1 MRSRLLSATLLSVLL
16 AVSAFAQ
23 NRNRHV
29 VVISLDGF
37 PAARLHDPAVPL
49 PVLRKL
55 ASEGAI
61 ADGLVSIN
69 PTVTWPNHTSIVTG
83 VGAERHGLLYNGL
96 PVRPGEGKPL
106 RIEPW
111 VDKKELVQAPTV
123 YDAARAA
130 GLTTAEVDWVAIYP
144 ASSVNFA
151 FPEVPKPDGAI
162 EREMVA
168 AGVMSEAELAN
179 WSKHA
184 ITLRDEFWTRA
195 AVHIIEKHKP
205 NLLLFHLLTTD
216 SVQHSY
222 GTNTLAGNTALA
234 LADKQVQ
241 RVLEALDRAGI
252 RNSTTVLVVSDHGFR
267 SYNKLI
273 HPNALLRS
281 QGLLR
286 DKDGAIDCDAWAIP
300 EGGTANVYITRESG
314 RAESLKKM
322 EAAFH
327 KVPGVSKVILP
338 AEYAQYGYP
347 NLAKQPRMADMV
359 LAAEPG
365 YAFDA
370 AATGETV
377 TDVPAGSVRGA
388 HGYLN
393 SDPDMA
399 AILVAAGAGI
409 KPGTRLGKV
418 PNVNVA
424 ATIAQLLGLSLPG
437 IDGVPIREM
446 LK

>member
-1 MRSRLLSATLLSVLL
+1 MKSRLLVIALSCALLSTG
-16 AVSAFAQ
+16 AFAQ

-37 PAARLHDPAVPL
+37 AAVRLHDPAVPL

-55 ASEGAI
+55 MKEGAVAEAMI
-61 ADGLVSIN
+61 PVN
-69 PTVTWPNHTSIVTG
+69 PTVTWPNHTSMVTG
-83 VGAERHGLLYNGL
+83 VAPERHGLLYNGL

-106 RIEPW
+106 RNEPW

-144 ASSVNFA
+144 ASSVDFA

-168 AGVMSEAELAN
+168 AGAISADDLAN
-179 WSKHA
+179 WNKHA

-222 GTNTLAGNTALA
+222 GTNTLAANTALV
-234 LADKQVQ
+234 LADRQVQ
-241 RVLEALDRAGI
+241 RVLDAIDRAGI
-252 RNSTTVLVVSDHGFR
+252 RSSTTVLVVSDHGFR
-267 SYNKLI
+267 SYNNSI
-273 HPNALLRS
+273 HPNAVLRAE
-281 QGLLR
+281 GLLR
-286 DKDGAIDCDAWAIP
+286 EQDAAVDCDAWAVP
-300 EGGTANVYITRESG
+300 EGGTANVYITRESR
-314 RAESLKKM
+314 RAEAMSKM
-322 EAAFH
+322 EAAFR
-327 KVPGVSKVILP
+327 KVPGIAKVILP
-338 AEYAQYGYP
+338 AEYKQYNYP
-347 NLAKQPRMADMV
+347 DPKKQPRMSDMV
-359 LAAEPG
+359 LVAAPG

-370 AATGETV
+370 ASAGEPV
-377 TDVPAGSVRGA
+377 TAVPPGAVRGA

-393 SDPDMA
+393 TDPDLA
-399 AILVAAGAGI
+399 SILVAGGAGI
-409 KPGTRLGKV
+409 KPGTKLGRV

-424 ATIAQLLGLSLPG
+424 ATIAELLGLKLPG
-437 IDGVPIREM
+437 IDGTPIREM
-446 LK
+446 LR

>member
-1 MRSRLLSATLLSVLL
+1 MKSRLLTLLAFLF
-16 AVSAFAQ
+16 AFSAAAQ

-29 VVISLDGF
+29 IVISLDGF

-55 ASEGAI
+55 TKDGAV
-61 ADGLVSIN
+61 ADAMISVN

-83 VGAERHGLLYNGL
+83 VAPDRHGLLYNGM
-96 PVRPGEGKPL
+96 PVRQGEGKPL

-130 GLTTAEVDWVAIYP
+130 GLTTGEVDWVAIYP

-168 AGVMSEAELAN
+168 AGVMTADELSN
-179 WSKHA
+179 WSKHP
-184 ITLRDEFWTRA
+184 ITLKDDIWTRA

-205 NLLLFHLLTTD
+205 NLLLYHLLTTD
-216 SVQHSY
+216 SAQHSY
-222 GTNTLAGNTALA
+222 GTNTLAGNTALI
-234 LADKQVQ
+234 LADRQVQ
-241 RVLEALDRAGI
+241 RVLDALDRAGI
-252 RNSTTVLVVSDHGFR
+252 RNSSTVIVVSDHGFR

-273 HPNALLRS
+273 HPNALLRT

-300 EGGTANVYITRESG
+300 EGGTANVYITRESA
-314 RAESLKKM
+314 RAEAIKKM
-322 EAAFH
+322 EAAFRTV
-327 KVPGVSKVILP
+327 KGISKVILP
-338 AEYAQYGYP
+338 AEFPQYGYP
-347 NLAKQPRMADMV
+347 NPSKQSRMADMV

-370 AATGETV
+370 VATGETV
-377 TDVPAGSVRGA
+377 TDIPAGALRGA

-393 SDPDMA
+393 SDPDLE
-399 AILVAAGAGI
+399 AILVAWGAGI
-409 KPGTRLGKV
+409 KPGTRLGRV

-424 ATIAQLLGLSLPG
+424 ATIAQLLGLSLPN
-437 IDGVPIREM
+437 IEGVPIREM
-446 LK
+446 LR

>member
-1 MRSRLLSATLLSVLL
+1 MKSRFLYIALAALLIAPAT
-16 AVSAFAQ
+16 AQ

-37 PAARLHDPAVPL
+37 PAVRLNDPALPA

-55 ASEGAI
+55 MKEGA
-61 ADGLVSIN
+61 AAESMTPVN

-83 VGAERHGLLYNGL
+83 VGPERHGLLYNGL

-151 FPEVPKPDGAI
+151 FPEVPKPEGAI

-168 AGVMSEAELAN
+168 AGLISEDELRN
-179 WSKHA
+179 WSRHA
-184 ITLRDEFWTRA
+184 ITTHDEFWTRA

-205 NLLLFHLLTTD
+205 NLLLFHLLVTD
-216 SVQHSY
+216 SVQHAY
-222 GTNTLAGNTALA
+222 GTNTLAGNTALI
-234 LADKQVQ
+234 LADRQVQ
-241 RVLEALDRAGI
+241 RVLDALGRAGI
-252 RNSTTVLVVSDHGFR
+252 RNSTTVIIVSDHGFK
-267 SYNKLI
+267 SYSKLI
-273 HPNALLRS
+273 HPNAVLRAK
-281 QGLLR
+281 GLLR
-286 DKDGAIDCDAWAIP
+286 GAGDAMDCDAWVIP
-300 EGGTANVYITRESG
+300 EGGTANVYITRESR
-314 RAESLKKM
+314 RAESLRAI
-322 EAAFH
+322 EAAFRA
-327 KVPGVSKVILP
+327 VPGIAKVILP

-347 NLAKQPRMADMV
+347 NLGKQPRMSDMV

-370 AATGETV
+370 VANGEAV
-377 TDVPAGSVRGA
+377 TNIPAGAVRGA

-393 SDPDMA
+393 SDPELLS
-399 AILVAAGAGI
+399 ILVAAGAGI
-409 KPGTRLGKV
+409 KPGARLGAV
-418 PNVNVA
+418 PNVDVA
-424 ATIAQLLGLSLPG
+424 ATIARLLGVNLPG
-437 IDGVPIREM
+437 IDGKPLVEM
-446 LK
+446 LR